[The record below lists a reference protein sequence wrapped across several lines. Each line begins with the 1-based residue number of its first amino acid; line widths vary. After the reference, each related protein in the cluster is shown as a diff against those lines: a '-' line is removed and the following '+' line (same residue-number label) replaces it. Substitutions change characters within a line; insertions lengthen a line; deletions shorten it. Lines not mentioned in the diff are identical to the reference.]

1 MTKLTVIIPTLN
13 EESNVQRALDS
24 AFFADEI
31 IVIDSFSSDNTVDIV
46 SKSKATLIQ
55 RKFDNFSSQ
64 KNYAI
69 DKASNEWI
77 FLLDADEEITKELRE
92 SILLNLNDNTSYSGF
107 LLKRE
112 TFMKGRKLNFGGFR
126 NTIIR
131 LFKKE
136 GSFYEGM
143 VHEQIQIK
151 GTIGK
156 LRGNLNHYT
165 YSDSEQFKKK
175 IEHYARLRATELHLK
190 HKKVTLYHEWIKPIA
205 RFVIHYIIKL
215 GCLDGVR
222 GFEFSYLISYG
233 VWKRFQLLKK
243 LNNK

>member
-31 IVIDSFSSDNTVDIV
+31 IVIDSFSSDRTVDIV
-46 SKSKATLIQ
+46 KKNKAILLQ

-69 DKASNEWI
+69 DKASNEWV

-92 SILLNLNDNTSYSGF
+92 SILLNLNCDTTHSGF

-112 TFMKGRKLNFGGFR
+112 TFMKEQKLNFGGFR
-126 NTIIR
+126 NNIVR
-131 LFKKE
+131 LFKKN
-136 GSFYEGM
+136 GSFYTGM
-143 VHEQIQIK
+143 VHEQIIIE
-151 GTIGK
+151 GSIGK
-156 LRGNLNHYT
+156 LKGSLNHYT
-165 YSDSEQFKKK
+165 YANFAQFKTK
-175 IEHYARLRATELHLK
+175 IEHYAQLRALELHSK
-190 HKKVTLYHEWIKPIA
+190 HKKVTLYHEWVKPAA

-215 GCLDGVR
+215 GCFDGKQ
-222 GFEFSYLISYG
+222 GLHFSYLISYG